1 VAFVTDQ
8 QALSTAR
15 AGEKLGV
22 MSTTNAKNHPKLAD
36 MTVEEKASLTAGQG
50 TWNTPP
56 IDRLGIPPV
65 YMTDGP
71 AGARGVN
78 FPGIGVQTP
87 SICIPCG
94 SAIGATWNTELVE
107 KLGAVLGTETRRKGS
122 HLLLAPTVNI
132 HRSPLGGRSF
142 ECYSEDP
149 LLSGKTAAAF
159 IRGLQSEGA
168 AATVKHFV
176 CNDQEFERMTIDV
189 VVDQRTLRE
198 IYLVPFELAVREGN
212 ALAIMTA
219 YNRLNSVY
227 CAENEDLFR
236 ILREEWGFEGIVMTD
251 WFGGASTAGAAKAG
265 LDLQMPAPDRFYGAR
280 LAEAVRTGEVPE
292 AELDAIANRML
303 TLFDELDVYSAKPNE
318 YIVVPE
324 LDETI
329 HRELTRQAAAES
341 MVLLA
346 NNGTLPLNV
355 AATKSVAVIG
365 PNAATPRI
373 MGGGSAEVMP
383 RTITTLLDAL
393 NNTFGADK
401 VTFEK
406 GCDIDLRVPLASA
419 RLLSPTGEQGF
430 SVDVFPNTEW
440 TGEPKLTVNRADGR
454 AMLLTGQDRGIGA
467 SGFSFRATSTY
478 TTDVSGPH
486 HVAVVQVGPSRVT
499 IDGRVIFDGITNAF
513 PKGEAFFGM
522 GSDEFV
528 TTEQFEADRKYE
540 IVVEYQGLTPQFIHG
555 AQIGIRAVPPT
566 DLMDRAVA
574 SAAKADVALV
584 VVGTN
589 NDWESEGYDRKI
601 IALPGDQDELVRRVA
616 AVNKKTI
623 VVVNTGAPVAMPWVN
638 DVAGVIH
645 VWFGGEEMAGALTEV
660 LTGVTDP
667 SGRLPTTFPKRIED
681 TPAFDN
687 FPGEH
692 SQLRY
697 GEGLFVG
704 YRWYDRRHIAP
715 AFPFGFGL
723 SYATFETSAPVL
735 SAQTIDAEALAK
747 GSLIAVKVPVRN
759 TSARRGASVVQ
770 CYIAPLDNKVS
781 RPEQE
786 LKGFTKLWL
795 DAGASGEASMNLD
808 FRSFASWDPGD
819 VYKSRYQASIT
830 GALLNVD
837 VSNTGSWI
845 VEPGRYEIRIADSA
859 ANTLHTAVVTI
870 S

>member
-1 VAFVTDQ
+1 
-8 QALSTAR
+8 
-15 AGEKLGV
+15 
-22 MSTTNAKNHPKLAD
+22 MSTSNAMNHPNLAN
-36 MTVEEKASLTAGQG
+36 MTVEEKASLSAGQG

-56 IDRLGIPPV
+56 IERLGIPPV

-71 AGARGVN
+71 VGARGVG
-78 FPGIGVQTP
+78 FPGIGEQTT

-94 SAIGATWNTELVE
+94 SALGATWNLTLVE
-107 KLGAVLGTETRRKGS
+107 QLGVVLGTETRRKGS
-122 HLLLAPTVNI
+122 HLLLAPTINI

-149 LLSGKTAAAF
+149 FLTGKTAAAY
-159 IRGLQSEGA
+159 IRGLQSQGA

-176 CNDQEFERMTIDV
+176 CNDQEYERMTIDV

-198 IYLVPFELAVREGN
+198 IYLVPFEMAVREGN

-219 YNRLNSVY
+219 YNRLNGVY
-227 CAENEDLFR
+227 CAENEDMFR

-280 LAEAVRTGEVPE
+280 LAEAVRSGEVPE
-292 AELDAIANRML
+292 AHLDAIANRML

-324 LDETI
+324 LDERV
-329 HRELTRQAAAES
+329 HRDLTRQAAAES

-346 NNGTLPLNV
+346 NNGTLPLNPTAV
-355 AATKSVAVIG
+355 KSVAVLG

-373 MGGGSAEVMP
+373 MGGGSAEVLP
-383 RTITTLLDAL
+383 RTTTTLLEAL
-393 NNTFGADK
+393 TTTFSN

-406 GCDIDLRVPLASA
+406 GCDIDLRVPVASA

-430 SVDVFPNTEW
+430 AVEVFANTEW
-440 TGEPKLTVNRADGR
+440 SGEPKLTVNRSDGR

-499 IDGRVIFDGITNAF
+499 IDGRVIFDGITNAL

-522 GSDEFV
+522 GSDEYV
-528 TTEQFEADRKYE
+528 TTEQFEAGREYE
-540 IVVEYQGLTPQFIHG
+540 IVVEYQALTPQFIHG
-555 AQIGIRAVPPT
+555 AQLGIRAVPPA

-574 SAAKADVALV
+574 AAAKADVALV

-589 NDWESEGYDRKI
+589 NDWESEGYDRKT
-601 IALPGDQDELVRRVA
+601 IALPGEQDELVRRVA

-623 VVVNTGAPVAMPWVN
+623 VIVNTGAPVAMPWV
-638 DVAGVIH
+638 DEVAGVIH
-645 VWFGGEEMAGALTEV
+645 VWFGGEEMAGALTDV

-692 SQLRY
+692 SQVRY

-723 SYATFETSAPVL
+723 SYASFETGASSL
-735 SAQTIDAEALAK
+735 STQTISSEAMAK
-747 GSLIAVKVPVRN
+747 GAAVSVKVPVKN
-759 TSARRGASVVQ
+759 TSARRGATVVQ
-770 CYIAPLDNKVS
+770 CYIAPKDNKVA

-786 LKGFTKLWL
+786 LKGFAKLWL
-795 DAGASGEASMNLD
+795 DAGASGEASMTLD

-819 VYKSRYQASIT
+819 MYKSRYQASVT
-830 GALLNVD
+830 GALIDVD

-859 ANTLHTAVVTI
+859 ANTLHTAELTI

>member
-1 VAFVTDQ
+1 
-8 QALSTAR
+8 
-15 AGEKLGV
+15 
-22 MSTTNAKNHPKLAD
+22 MSTPNATNHPKLAE
-36 MTVEEKASLTAGQG
+36 MTVEEKASLSAGQG

-56 IDRLGIPPV
+56 IERLGIPPV

-71 AGARGVN
+71 VGARGVG
-78 FPGIGVQTP
+78 FPGIGEQTT

-94 SAIGATWNTELVE
+94 SALGATWNLTLVE
-107 KLGAVLGTETRRKGS
+107 QLGVVLGTETRRKGS
-122 HLLLAPTVNI
+122 HLLLAPTINI

-149 LLSGKTAAAF
+149 FLTGKTAAAY
-159 IRGLQSEGA
+159 IRGLQSQGT

-176 CNDQEFERMTIDV
+176 CNDQEYERMTIDV

-198 IYLVPFELAVREGN
+198 IYLVPFEMAVREGN

-219 YNRLNSVY
+219 YNRLNGVY
-227 CAENEDLFR
+227 CAENEDMFR

-280 LAEAVRTGEVPE
+280 LAEAVRNGEVPE
-292 AELDAIANRML
+292 AHLDAIANRML

-324 LDETI
+324 LDEKV

-346 NNGTLPLNV
+346 NNGTLPLHPT
-355 AATKSVAVIG
+355 AITSVAVLG

-373 MGGGSAEVMP
+373 MGGGSAEVLP
-383 RTITTLLDAL
+383 RTITTLLEAL
-393 NNTFGADK
+393 STTFSN

-406 GCDIDLRVPLASA
+406 GCDIDLRVPVASA

-430 SVDVFPNTEW
+430 SVEVFANTEW
-440 TGEPKLTVNRADGR
+440 SGEPKLTVNRSDGR

-499 IDGRVIFDGITNAF
+499 IDGRVIFDGITNAL

-522 GSDEFV
+522 GSDEYV
-528 TTEQFEADRKYE
+528 TTERFEAGREYE
-540 IVVEYQGLTPQFIHG
+540 IVVEYQALTPQFIHG
-555 AQIGIRAVPPT
+555 AQLGIRAVPPA

-574 SAAKADVALV
+574 AASKADVALV

-589 NDWESEGYDRKI
+589 NDWESEGYDRKT
-601 IALPGDQDELVRRVA
+601 IALPGEQDELVRRVA

-623 VVVNTGAPVAMPWVN
+623 VIVNTGAPVAMPWV
-638 DVAGVIH
+638 DEVAGVIH
-645 VWFGGEEMAGALTEV
+645 VWFGGEEMAGALTDV

-692 SQLRY
+692 SQVRY

-723 SYATFETSAPVL
+723 SYASFQTGAPSL
-735 SAQTIDAEALAK
+735 STQTISAEAMAK
-747 GSLIAVKVPVRN
+747 GATISVKVPVTN
-759 TSARRGASVVQ
+759 TSARRGATVVQ
-770 CYIAPLDNKVS
+770 CYVAPKDNKVA

-786 LKGFTKLWL
+786 LKGFAKLWL
-795 DAGASGEASMNLD
+795 DAGASSEASMTLD

-819 VYKSRYQASIT
+819 MYKSRYQASVT
-830 GALLNVD
+830 GALIDVD

-859 ANTLHTAVVTI
+859 ANTLHTAELTI